1 MASGGLILGSLPIFD
16 GKGYDDW
23 CVKMDVI
30 LGFQEIDEVVK
41 VGFKEPPKNADEE
54 VKKTY
59 KGMKKLDCK
68 ARVLLHQC
76 VAAPIFQKI
85 SKALTAK
92 EVWEILQNGYGN
104 FGKMKKVK
112 LQSLRRQYELLS
124 MTEKENVAEYFD
136 RLQVI
141 TNAMRACDENIE
153 DNIIVEKVLRT
164 LTPRFD
170 HVVVAIEESRDLDVM
185 TIEELQNSLE
195 AHEQRVNERKNG
207 EKVTEQALQAKVS
220 YGVRGRG
227 RSGWRGRGRG
237 RSRGRSGGRNSETET

>member
-1 MASGGLILGSLPIFD
+1 MASGGLIPGSLPIFD

-23 CVKMDVI
+23 CVKIEAI
-30 LGFQEIDEVVK
+30 LGFQEIDEIVK
-41 VGFKEPPKNADEE
+41 VGFKELPKNADEAA
-54 VKKTY
+54 KKTY
-59 KGMKKLDCK
+59 KEMKKLDCK

-85 SKALTAK
+85 SKAVTAK

-104 FGKMKKVK
+104 SGKLKKLK

-124 MTEKENVAEYFD
+124 MTEKETVAEYFC

-153 DNIIVEKVLRT
+153 DNKIVEKVLRT

-170 HVVVAIEESRDLDVM
+170 HIVVAIEESKDLDVM

-195 AHEQRVNERKNG
+195 THEQRVNERKNG
-207 EKVTEQALQAKVS
+207 KKVTEQAL
-220 YGVRGRG
+220 
-227 RSGWRGRGRG
+227 
-237 RSRGRSGGRNSETET
+237 